1 MKEKQRHFDGIPV
14 SGGVVSGKVF
24 RLDLRRL
31 TFEIRSIPKD
41 KIEEE
46 IVRFQNAVEIS
57 KKQLRKIRD
66 KAENDIDE
74 IHASIFDSH
83 ILMLDDPLI
92 IKDTIAGIRREKKN
106 SEYVL
111 EKTVERIASLFK
123 KMPDEYFSTR
133 TSDIYDVAYHILKN
147 LLQAGEHP
155 LRTLK
160 EPMIVVAHDLGPSDT
175 VVMDRSKVIGFV
187 TEVGGPTSHTAIMA
201 KALEIPAIVGVA
213 GILEKIQTDDT
224 LIVDGAGGHVILN
237 PTEQELKK
245 YEILKKKI
253 IDQEQSLSALCDL
266 PAETLDGYTIE
277 LSANI
282 EIPGEVEHVKQHGA
296 DGIGLFRTEFFY
308 LNRARFPD
316 ENEQYRVYKEVLEA
330 VHPKTVIFRTLDIGG
345 DKFISGL
352 RFKELNPF
360 MGLRAIR
367 LGLANPDMFKVQ
379 LRAIL
384 RASVAGNARLMF
396 PMVSCVEEVQ
406 AVKKLLEEVK
416 EELKKKKEPFRSDV
430 ELGIMVEIPSA
441 AITADLLCK
450 EVDFFSIG
458 TNDLIQYTLAVDRVN
473 ENVAYLYEPYH
484 PAILRLIRDVITAA
498 HKNNVWV
505 GLCGEM
511 ASDPMT
517 AIILL
522 GLGIDELSM
531 GPIAIPEVK
540 RVIRHIRL
548 SDAKRLANEILQ
560 MNTAMEIKRYVAAYS
575 RKFV

>member
-1 MKEKQRHFDGIPV
+1 MKQKPEHFNGIPV
-14 SGGVVSGKVF
+14 SGGVVVGKVF
-24 RLDLRRL
+24 RLDPRRL
-31 TFEIRSIPKD
+31 TFEVSAIPKN

-46 IVRFQNAVEIS
+46 IERFQNAVEVS
-57 KKQLRKIRD
+57 KRQLRQIRE
-66 KAENDIDE
+66 KAESDVDE

-92 IKDTIAGIRREKKN
+92 IKDTIEGIRREKKN

-133 TSDIYDVAYHILKN
+133 STDLYDVAHHILKN
-147 LLQAGEHP
+147 LLKAGDHP
-155 LRTLK
+155 LKSLK
-160 EPMIVVAHDLGPSDT
+160 EPVIVVGHDLGPSDT
-175 VVMDRSKVIGFV
+175 VMMDRSKVIGFV
-187 TEVGGPTSHTAIMA
+187 TQVGGPTSHTAIMA
-201 KALEIPAIVGVA
+201 KALEIPAVVGVA
-213 GILEKIQTDDT
+213 GIMEKAQTGDI
-224 LIVDGAGGHVILN
+224 LIIDGVGGRVILN

-253 IDQEQSLSALCDL
+253 IEQEQSLSAICAL

-316 ENEQYRVYKEVLEA
+316 ENEQYRVYREVLEA

-384 RASVAGNARLMF
+384 RASAAGNAKLMF
-396 PMVSCVEEVQ
+396 PMVSCLEEVRE
-406 AVKKLLEEVK
+406 VKKLLEEVK
-416 EELKKKKEPFRSDV
+416 EDLDKERIPFQSDI

-441 AITADLLCK
+441 AVTADILSR
-450 EVDFFSIG
+450 EVNFFSIG

-484 PAILRLIRDVITAA
+484 PAILRLIRDIIIAG
-498 HKNNVWV
+498 HKNSVWV

-511 ASDPMT
+511 ASDPIT

-531 GPIAIPEVK
+531 GPVAIPEVK

-560 MNTAMEIKRYVAAYS
+560 MNAATEIKRYVAAYS
-575 RKFV
+575 RKFL